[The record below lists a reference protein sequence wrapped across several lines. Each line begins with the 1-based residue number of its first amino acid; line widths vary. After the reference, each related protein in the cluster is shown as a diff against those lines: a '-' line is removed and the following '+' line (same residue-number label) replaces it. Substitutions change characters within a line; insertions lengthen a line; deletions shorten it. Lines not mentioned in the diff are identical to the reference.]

1 MDATTLFGM
10 VSACTALVA
19 SVVGP
24 VVTLNVARRQFTAT
38 VISGNRHKWIET
50 LRDELAELISL
61 LATAL
66 VVKSKWKDHWEQ
78 GRGPLNTEPAL
89 LEKFER
95 IVLAES
101 KIRLLINPGDED
113 QQHLGEAIEAA
124 TGHLRSADASDAE
137 TEADI
142 QAIVALAQSILR
154 REWLR
159 VKLGT

>member
-1 MDATTLFGM
+1 METSTLIGI

-24 VVTLNVARRQFTAT
+24 VVTLNVARRQFNAT

-61 LATAL
+61 LATVL
-66 VVKSKWKDHWEQ
+66 VVKSKWKDRWEQ
-78 GRGPLNTEPAL
+78 GRGPLNSESTL

-113 QQHLGEAIEAA
+113 QQRLSEAIEAA
-124 TGHLRSADASDAE
+124 ARRLRSEDASDAE

-142 QAIVALAQSILR
+142 RTIVAVAQSILR

-159 VKLGT
+159 VKTGT

>member
-1 MDATTLFGM
+1 MDTTTLLGM

-19 SVVGP
+19 STVGP
-24 VVTLNVARRQFTAT
+24 VVTLNVARRQFNAT

-124 TGHLRSADASDAE
+124 TRRLRSEDASDAE

-142 QAIVALAQSILR
+142 QAIVARAQSVLR

>member
-1 MDATTLFGM
+1 MDSTLLLGM

-24 VVTLNVARRQFTAT
+24 LVTLNVAKRQFNATA
-38 VISGNRHKWIET
+38 ISSNRYKWIET

-66 VVKSKWKDHWEQ
+66 VIKSKWKDEWQH
-78 GRGPLNTEPAL
+78 GRGPLNSEPAL

-95 IVLAES
+95 IVLAEA
-101 KIRLLINPGDED
+101 KIRLLISPSDKD
-113 QQHLGEAIEAA
+113 QKRLSEVIEGTMRRLRSEEAA
-124 TGHLRSADASDAE
+124 DAE
-137 TEADI
+137 TEGDI
-142 QAIVALAQSILR
+142 QAIVGLAQSILR

>member
-1 MDATTLFGM
+1 MESTLLLGM

-19 SVVGP
+19 SIVGP
-24 VVTLNVARRQFTAT
+24 LVTLEVAKRQFNATA
-38 VISGNRHKWIET
+38 ISSNRYKWIET

-66 VVKSKWKDHWEQ
+66 VIKSKWKDQWQH
-78 GRGPLNTEPAL
+78 GRGPLNSEPPL

-95 IVLAES
+95 IVLAET
-101 KIRLLINPGDED
+101 KIRLLTSPSDDD
-113 QQHLGEAIEAA
+113 QKQLSGLIEAA
-124 TGHLRSADASDAE
+124 MRRLRSEEAADAE

-142 QAIVALAQSILR
+142 QAIVVLAQSILK